1 MSRKGYDSDGLP
13 KSVTIE
19 NHRGDVLSKDRHG
32 NQLWVN
38 QGSYNQKPNDPQ
50 FDSHLAEC
58 YELFDIAN
66 DCNGTMTTMGHCSS
80 SGGACCQ
87 CTNTGWGYFSF
98 TGYAWDDYA
107 PGGGTS
113 FWDFQTEDQE
123 SPWMNQNDADFGQGG
138 WLSDLLSNIGSNS
151 SAWNDIHW
159 NNQCACWFTC
169 NDFMTNCQGIGGR
182 GSTYNPSMGGRGW

>member
-1 MSRKGYDSDGLP
+1 MSRKCPKGYKMSNGVCSDMSTHRRGRH
-13 KSVTIE
+13 SNQFE
-19 NHRGDVLSKDRHG
+19 N
-32 NQLWVN
+32 
-38 QGSYNQKPNDPQ
+38 PNDPQ
-50 FDSHLAEC
+50 LDAHLAEC

-107 PGGGTS
+107 PSQWFGD
-113 FWDFQTEDQE
+113 FWDFQSEDQE
-123 SPWMNQNDADFGQGG
+123 SPWMNQNDAEFGQQG
-138 WLSDLLSNIGSNS
+138 WLSDLLSNIGSNT

-159 NNQCACWFTC
+159 NSQCACWFTC
-169 NDFMTNCQGIGGR
+169 NDFMTNCQGVGGR
-182 GSTYNPSMGGRGW
+182 GTSGARSGGGRGWSGGW